1 MERLMLFT
9 KQRGN
14 LPLTYVHDDGKVY
27 EPGCGIAMQ
36 TAVSV
41 QRACACTE
49 IDIVLGALW
58 IRADIVAVLANR
70 SAGTD
75 IFYANAREMTG
86 ARPHRSAGPGYV
98 RYVEIAVSPPH
109 SGCNPTR

>member
-1 MERLMLFT
+1 MERLVLFT
-9 KQRGN
+9 KQRAN

-41 QRACACTE
+41 DRASACAE
-49 IDIVLGALW
+49 IDIVLGDEW

-70 SAGTD
+70 EAGTD
-75 IFYANAREMTG
+75 IFYANARHMTG
-86 ARPHRSAGPGYV
+86 ARPLRTDGPGYV
-98 RYVEIAVSPPH
+98 RYVEATGSP
-109 SGCNPTR
+109 

>member
-1 MERLMLFT
+1 MDRLVLFT
-9 KQRGN
+9 NQRAN

-41 QRACACTE
+41 ERAKACEE
-49 IDIVLGALW
+49 IDIVLGDTW

-70 SAGTD
+70 EAGSD
-75 IFYANAREMTG
+75 IFYANARKMTG
-86 ARPHRSAGPGYV
+86 AMPLRTAGPGYV
-98 RYVEIAVSPPH
+98 RYVDANSSP
-109 SGCNPTR
+109 